1 MKNMHIRYAAL
12 LLFVLLSA
20 STSSFAQTVLEQKIS
35 AISAIKEIRPLE
47 TSEFSEKYVTY
58 FTQPLDHRHPE
69 KGSFRQRVIVSH
81 AGFDRPTVIVTEGY
95 GAAYALRPQYR
106 EELSKL
112 LNANMIFVEYRYF
125 LESTPE
131 PKDWQYLTA
140 ENSADDL
147 HAITTA
153 FKSIYPGKWIAT
165 GISKGGQTTL
175 LYRTFYPDDVDISVP
190 YVAPLCYGVEDGRHE
205 PFLHKVSTPENRKK
219 IEDFQLEALK
229 RKATL
234 LPRFEKYC
242 TEKNYS
248 FRAPIEEIYDYSV
261 LEYSFAL
268 WQWGTPISSIP
279 ATTASDDE
287 IFSHLLA
294 ISEPGYFTAD
304 SPNASFF
311 VQAARELGYYGYDV
325 QPFKQYLS
333 IQSSEDYLHRLML
346 PEELKDMPFDKT
358 LSKKITKFL
367 KKQDP
372 KMIFIYGQNDPWTAA
387 GVTWLKNKKNIHV
400 FIQPNGS
407 HLARINTLPEG
418 EKKEVIEL
426 IKKWLDKE

>member
-1 MKNMHIRYAAL
+1 MKNMYIRYAAL

-20 STSSFAQTVLEQKIS
+20 SASSFAQTVLEQKIN
-35 AISAIKEIRPLE
+35 AIFAIKEIRPLE

-58 FTQPLDHRHPE
+58 FIQPLDHRHPE

-81 AGFDRPTVIVTEGY
+81 VGFDRPTVIVTEGY
-95 GAAYALRPQYR
+95 GAAYALRSQYR

-153 FKSIYPGKWIAT
+153 FKNIYPGKWIAT

-333 IQSSEDYLHRLML
+333 IQSSEGYLHRLML

-407 HLARINTLPEG
+407 HLARINTLPEA
-418 EKKEVIEL
+418 EKAKVMEL
-426 IKKWLDKE
+426 INEWLK

>member
-1 MKNMHIRYAAL
+1 MKHMHIRYAAL
-12 LLFVLLSA
+12 LLFALLSA
-20 STSSFAQTVLEQKIS
+20 SVSSFAQTVLEQKIS

-58 FTQPLDHRHPE
+58 FIQPLDHRHPE

-81 AGFDRPTVIVTEGY
+81 VGFDRPTVIVTEGY
-95 GAAYALRPQYR
+95 GAAYALRSQYR

-153 FKSIYPGKWIAT
+153 FKNIYPGKWIAT

-205 PFLHKVSTPENRKK
+205 PFLHKVSTPENRKI

-333 IQSSEDYLHRLML
+333 IQSSEGYLHRLML

-407 HLARINTLPEG
+407 HLARINTLPEA
-418 EKKEVIEL
+418 EKAEVMEL
-426 IKKWLDKE
+426 INEWLK

>member
-1 MKNMHIRYAAL
+1 MKHMHIRYAAL
-12 LLFVLLSA
+12 LLFALLSA
-20 STSSFAQTVLEQKIS
+20 SVSSFAQTVLEQKIS

-205 PFLHKVSTPENRKK
+205 PFLYKVSTPENRKI

-333 IQSSEDYLHRLML
+333 IQSSEGYLHRLML

-407 HLARINTLPEG
+407 HLARINTLPEA
-418 EKKEVIEL
+418 EKAKVMEL
-426 IKKWLDKE
+426 INEWLK

>member
-175 LYRTFYPDDVDISVP
+175 LYRTFYPDDVVISVP

-407 HLARINTLPEG
+407 HLARINTLPEA
-418 EKKEVIEL
+418 EKAKVMEL
-426 IKKWLDKE
+426 INEWLK

>member
-1 MKNMHIRYAAL
+1 MKTMHIRYAAL

-20 STSSFAQTVLEQKIS
+20 STSSFAQTALEQKIS
-35 AISAIKEIRPLE
+35 TISAIKEVRPLE

-69 KGSFRQRVIVSH
+69 KGSFRQRVIVAH
-81 AGFDRPTVIVTEGY
+81 VGFDRPTVIVTEGY
-95 GAAYALRPQYR
+95 GAAYALRSQYR

-153 FKSIYPGKWIAT
+153 FKNIYSGKWIAT

-268 WQWGTPISSIP
+268 WQWGTSTNSIP
-279 ATTASDDE
+279 ATTASDDD

-333 IQSSEDYLHRLML
+333 IRSGEDYLHRLML

-407 HLARINTLPEG
+407 HLARINTLPEK
-418 EKKEVIEL
+418 EKKEVMEL
-426 IKKWLDKE
+426 IKQWLK

>member
-20 STSSFAQTVLEQKIS
+20 SASSLAQTVLEQKIS

-47 TSEFSEKYVTY
+47 TSEFSEKYVIY

-81 AGFDRPTVIVTEGY
+81 VGFDRPTVIVTEGY
-95 GAAYALRPQYR
+95 GAAYALRSQYR

-153 FKSIYPGKWIAT
+153 FKNIYPGKWIAT

-333 IQSSEDYLHRLML
+333 IQSSEGYLHRLML
-346 PEELKDMPFDKT
+346 PEELKDMPFNKT

-407 HLARINTLPEG
+407 HLARINTLPEA
-418 EKKEVIEL
+418 EKAKVMEL
-426 IKKWLDKE
+426 INEWLK

>member
-20 STSSFAQTVLEQKIS
+20 SASSFAQTVLEQKIN

-81 AGFDRPTVIVTEGY
+81 VGFDRPTVIVTEGY
-95 GAAYALRPQYR
+95 GAAYALRSQYR

-153 FKSIYPGKWIAT
+153 FKNIYPGKWIAT

-333 IQSSEDYLHRLML
+333 IQSSEGYLHRLML
-346 PEELKDMPFDKT
+346 PEELKDMPFDKA

-407 HLARINTLPEG
+407 HLARINTLPEA
-418 EKKEVIEL
+418 EKAEVMEL
-426 IKKWLDKE
+426 INEWLK

>member
-1 MKNMHIRYAAL
+1 MHIRYAAL

-20 STSSFAQTVLEQKIS
+20 SASSFAQTVLEQKIN

-81 AGFDRPTVIVTEGY
+81 VGFDRPTVIVTEGY
-95 GAAYALRPQYR
+95 GAAYALRSQYR

-153 FKSIYPGKWIAT
+153 FKNIYPGKWIAT

-333 IQSSEDYLHRLML
+333 IQSSEGYLHRLML

-407 HLARINTLPEG
+407 HLARISTLPEA
-418 EKKEVIEL
+418 EKAEVMEL
-426 IKKWLDKE
+426 INE

>member
-81 AGFDRPTVIVTEGY
+81 VGFDRPTVIVTEGY

-333 IQSSEDYLHRLML
+333 IQSSEGYLHRLML

-407 HLARINTLPEG
+407 HLARISTLPEK

-426 IKKWLDKE
+426 IKQWLK

>member
-190 YVAPLCYGVEDGRHE
+190 YVAPLCHGVEDGRHE

-333 IQSSEDYLHRLML
+333 IQSSEGYLHRLML

-358 LSKKITKFL
+358 LSKTITKFL

>member
-20 STSSFAQTVLEQKIS
+20 SASSFAQTVLEQKIS

-81 AGFDRPTVIVTEGY
+81 VGFDRPTVIVTEGY
-95 GAAYALRPQYR
+95 GAAYALRSQYR

-153 FKSIYPGKWIAT
+153 FKNIYPGKWIAT

-279 ATTASDDE
+279 ATTASDDD

-333 IQSSEDYLHRLML
+333 IQSSEGYLHRLML

-407 HLARINTLPEG
+407 HLARISTLPEA
-418 EKKEVIEL
+418 EKAEVMEL
-426 IKKWLDKE
+426 INEWLK

>member
-175 LYRTFYPDDVDISVP
+175 LYRTFYPDDVVISVP
-190 YVAPLCYGVEDGRHE
+190 YVAPLCHGVEDGRHE

-333 IQSSEDYLHRLML
+333 IQSSEGYLHRLML

-407 HLARINTLPEG
+407 HLARINTLPEA
-418 EKKEVIEL
+418 EKAKVMEL
-426 IKKWLDKE
+426 INEWLK